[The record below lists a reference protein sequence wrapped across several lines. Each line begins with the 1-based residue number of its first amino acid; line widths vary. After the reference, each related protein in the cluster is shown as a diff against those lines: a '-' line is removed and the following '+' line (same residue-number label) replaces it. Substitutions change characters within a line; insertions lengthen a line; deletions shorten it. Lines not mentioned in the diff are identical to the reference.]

1 MVKRFKSKILKKIN
15 NTDDVFTIEFERPND
30 FNFLAGQYINIYV
43 PEIKKMR
50 SYSILSSP
58 SSNKLELCIKTV
70 KEGEGTPHINKRK
83 EGDEVEIIGPLGM
96 FLFDKSFEEYEF
108 ICTGTGIVP
117 FMSMINENIS
127 LGKKMRLVAGFRYKK
142 DILFE
147 KELKELK
154 QKHKNFDYLITLTK
168 DDHEFTG
175 RVQKYIDFN
184 DKKLYYICG
193 LKELVLET
201 KELLEKQNI
210 KNIKTERYS

>member
-1 MVKRFKSKILKKIN
+1 MIKRFKTKILKKVN
-15 NTDDVFTIEFERPND
+15 NTHDVFTLEFEKPED
-30 FNFLAGQYINIYV
+30 FTFRAGQYINIYV

-50 SYSILSSP
+50 SYSILSNP

-70 KEGEGTPHINKRK
+70 KEGEGTPHISKRK

-96 FLFDKSFEEYEF
+96 FLFDESFEEYEF
-108 ICTGTGIVP
+108 VCTGTGIVP
-117 FMSMINENIS
+117 FMSMITQNIE
-127 LGKKMRLVAGFRYKK
+127 LNKKMRLVAGFRHKK

-147 KELKELK
+147 KELNELK
-154 QKHKNFDYLITLTK
+154 KKHKNFEYIITLTK

-175 RVQKYIDFN
+175 RVQKYIELT

-210 KNIKTERYS
+210 KNIKIERYS